1 MLIPNINF
9 IQKLY
14 ESEIQN
20 TELALATESFSD
32 EIQAIIEK
40 VTNLKT
46 KELSDLVKKIKYD
59 GDIEK
64 ADQFN
69 SELGQKLDTLIQ
81 TATDV
86 KNEIDN
92 NVVQLFQGDDLQGAE
107 DVEQNGLGDLQDD
120 LGQGEEDFDEFN
132 ADEDMGDEDISLDDL
147 DFGEVER
154 EKK

>member
-1 MLIPNINF
+1 MAINF

-32 EIQAIIEK
+32 EIQNIIEK

-46 KELSDLVKKIKYD
+46 KELADLVKKIKYD

-81 TATDV
+81 TATEV

-92 NVVQLFQGDDLQGAE
+92 NVVQLFQGDNLQGAE

-120 LGQGEEDFDEFN
+120 LGQGDEGFDEFN

>member
-1 MLIPNINF
+1 MAINF

-32 EIQAIIEK
+32 EIQNIIEK

-46 KELSDLVKKIKYD
+46 KELADLVKKIKYD

-69 SELGQKLDTLIQ
+69 AELGQKLDTLIQ
-81 TATDV
+81 TATEV

-92 NVVQLFQGDDLQGAE
+92 NVVQLFQGDNLQGAE
-107 DVEQNGLGDLQDD
+107 AVEQNGLGDLQDD
-120 LGQGEEDFDEFN
+120 LGQGDEGFDEFN

>member
-1 MLIPNINF
+1 MKTF

-32 EIQAIIEK
+32 EIQSIIEK

-59 GDIEK
+59 GNIEK
-64 ADQFN
+64 ADSFN
-69 SELGQKLDTLIQ
+69 NELGQKLDTLIQ
-81 TATDV
+81 TATEV
-86 KNEIDN
+86 KSEIDN
-92 NVVQLFQGDDLQGAE
+92 NVVQLFQGNDLQGSS
-107 DVEQNGLGDLQDD
+107 DGMDSD
-120 LGQGEEDFDEFN
+120 LGGFEDDFGADDIEEFSMDE
-132 ADEDMGDEDISLDDL
+132 EEGDEDIDL
-147 DFGEVER
+147 SDVDFGEVSR